1 MSYILRHSS
10 RDPYTDYRTEM
21 LAVSRLKTPPVASR
35 ESTEREATVGYTPA
49 ADVLLRITAAG
60 AASLIIFLF
69 LM

>member
-1 MSYILRHSS
+1 
-10 RDPYTDYRTEM
+10 M